1 MSAPAHDPI
10 EQTPQPMQPGDPDD
24 RNALE
29 TGFDWILLAVRAL
42 TVVPVLV
49 LLLSALGAF
58 AYGTALFIHS
68 ADDVISH
75 PFPVRHNVGLFL
87 IEVDLFLIGATLMIT
102 AIGFFELFLSP
113 GAVGPATT
121 AGLACRAGP
130 PGPQDPHHLD
140 ARPCRCGR
148 LRRHSRELRRRAGHS
163 VLRWGDRARYR
174 VADRVPAIRLEHES
188 RTVRLRCPLR
198 ARMLTLDAW

>member
-10 EQTPQPMQPGDPDD
+10 EQTPQPMQQGDPDD
-24 RNALE
+24 RHALA
-29 TGFDWILLAVRAL
+29 TGFDWILLAVRGL
-42 TVVPVLV
+42 TVVPVIV

-113 GAVGPATT
+113 SAVGRPLLPGWLVVRDLQDLKARIISMLVLVAAVAFVDTVVNFEGGRDILFFGGGIALVIASLT
-121 AGLACRAGP
+121 AFQRFG
-130 PGPQDPHHLD
+130 
-140 ARPCRCGR
+140 
-148 LRRHSRELRRRAGHS
+148 SS
-163 VLRWGDRARYR
+163 TN
-174 VADRVPAIRLEHES
+174 HE
-188 RTVRLRCPLR
+188 P
-198 ARMLTLDAW
+198 